1 MLKDLVAIEIE
12 LVDKEQ
18 REYMLQK
25 ALADVAKEYDY
36 VLIDCAPSLG
46 LITLN
51 SLVAADS
58 VIIPIQCEYFALE
71 GLGKLLNTVKSIQN
85 IHNPN
90 LDIEGLLLTMFDSRL
105 RLSNQVVEEVRKH
118 FSTMVFDTIIRRNTR
133 LGEAPSYGE
142 QALGRGLSALLKE
155 TSADINSASDKNAD
169 KLVGSIVEIELN
181 SIDVNPFQPRTYF
194 DEEAISELANSI
206 KELGVIQPITVRK
219 LEGNKFQLVS
229 GERRFRASK
238 LIGNTSIPAYI
249 RIANDQE
256 MLEMA
261 LVENIQRKNLDPI
274 EVALSYQRLI
284 EDIQLTQE
292 QLSVRV
298 GKKRSTV
305 TNYLRL
311 LKLDPIIQTGMR
323 DGFISMGHG
332 RALINVDSSENQL
345 NIYTKIVKDKLSVRQ
360 TEELVKN
367 LKEGNTTTSKKSQV
381 PSFAKNSLHDLT
393 SFFGNKVTISV
404 NSKGKGKLT
413 IPFTSEEDFNRIKN
427 LLK

>member
-1 MLKDLVAIEIE
+1 MA
-12 LVDKEQ
+12 
-18 REYMLQK
+18 K
-25 ALADVAKEYDY
+25 ATK
-36 VLIDCAPSLG
+36 
-46 LITLN
+46 
-51 SLVAADS
+51 
-58 VIIPIQCEYFALE
+58 
-71 GLGKLLNTVKSIQN
+71 K
-85 IHNPN
+85 
-90 LDIEGLLLTMFDSRL
+90 
-105 RLSNQVVEEVRKH
+105 
-118 FSTMVFDTIIRRNTR
+118 
-133 LGEAPSYGE
+133 
-142 QALGRGLSALLKE
+142 QALGRGLSALLNE
-155 TSADINSASDKNAD
+155 SSLDINSVSDKNAD
-169 KLVGSIVEIELN
+169 KLVGSIVEIELYR
-181 SIDVNPFQPRTYF
+181 IEVNPFQPRTHF
-194 DEEAISELANSI
+194 DQDALNELANSI

-238 LIGNTSIPAYI
+238 LIGNKTVPAYI
-249 RIANDQE
+249 RLANDQE

-284 EDIQLTQE
+284 EEIKLTQE

-345 NIYTKIVKDKLSVRQ
+345 HIYAKVVKDKLSVRQ

-367 LKEGNTTTSKKSQV
+367 VKEGKNPIKEKKQAPAFV
-381 PSFAKNSLHDLT
+381 KESLSELN
-393 SFFGNKVTISV
+393 SFFGSQVDV
-404 NSKGKGKLT
+404 NANAKGKGK
-413 IPFTSEEDFNRIKN
+413 ISISFKSEEDFNRIKN